1 MEITIKIT
9 GIEGLVQAIGQLAQ
23 VLGQGN
29 TVPQAPVQP
38 LAAGQQASTPVAPPQ
53 VQVPPVATP
62 PVQAPQTSVPPVA
75 MPPVQSQTPTP
86 VVTQQV
92 MPQAPIP
99 TTHVAQSY
107 TQEQIAVAMTSL
119 VDGGKLDVVH
129 GILAA
134 FGVQALTEI
143 PADQYPALALKL
155 REVGANI

>member
-38 LAAGQQASTPVAPPQ
+38 LAAGQQASTPVAPSQ

-62 PVQAPQTSVPPVA
+62 PVQAPQTPVPPVA
-75 MPPVQSQTPTP
+75 MPPVQSQTPSP

>member
-38 LAAGQQASTPVAPPQ
+38 LAVGQQASTLVAPPQ
-53 VQVPPVATP
+53 VQVPPV
-62 PVQAPQTSVPPVA
+62 QAPQTPVPPVA
-75 MPPVQSQTPTP
+75 MPPVQSQTPSP